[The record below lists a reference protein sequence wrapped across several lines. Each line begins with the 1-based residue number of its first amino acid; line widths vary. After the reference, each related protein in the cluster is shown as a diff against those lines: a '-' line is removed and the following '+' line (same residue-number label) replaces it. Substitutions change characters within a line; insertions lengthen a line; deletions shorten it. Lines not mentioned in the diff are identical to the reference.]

1 MAYNHPAHLQRLV
14 GALDSPESVF
24 YIHIDAKHLDEMN
37 ADAHVAELRN
47 KPNVTFVP
55 SIKVY
60 WGGVTQVKATLI
72 LLREA
77 LKDERVC
84 RFTLLSGVDYPVK
97 PIAEINDFFR
107 ANQNDYIQ
115 YVPEESSYTHYI
127 DRYYF
132 YDGKYFDPRTDARQS
147 LSDRLVRF
155 LLLSVQRLTWLLV
168 QKLHIR
174 IRSKLPFKYYHGSNW
189 FSLSRHAAE
198 YVTDYLDRN
207 PWVLKRFSH
216 TAVCD
221 ESFFIMLLMRPEY
234 DGTVVNDDLR
244 LKRPDGK
251 LFRGGRCLD
260 ITDYDR
266 IKRSPAFWARKM
278 SPDTS
283 AELLDRLDA
292 DILSGHEK
300 DEKENIHK

>member
-1 MAYNHPAHLQRLV
+1 MQRLV
-14 GALDSPESVF
+14 CALDSTESVF

-37 ADAHVAELRN
+37 ASPYVAAL
-47 KPNVTFVP
+47 KQMPNVVFVP

-72 LLREA
+72 LIREA

-84 RFTLLSGVDYPVK
+84 RFTLLSGVDYPIK
-97 PIAEINDFFR
+97 PIAEINEFFR
-107 ANQNDYIQ
+107 GNQNDYIQ
-115 YVPEESSYTHYI
+115 YVPEESRNTHNI
-127 DRYYF
+127 ERYYF
-132 YDGKYFDPRTDARQS
+132 YDTKYFDARTDERQTA
-147 LSDRLVRF
+147 LDKLIRF
-155 LLLSVQRLTWLLV
+155 LLLSIQRTTWLLV

-174 IRSKLPFKYYHGSNW
+174 IRSELPFKYYHGGQW
-189 FSLSRHAAE
+189 FSISRHAAE
-198 YVTDYLDRN
+198 YITGYLNQN
-207 PWVLKRFSH
+207 PWTLKRFNY

-234 DGTVVNDDLR
+234 DGKVVNDDLR
-244 LKRPDGK
+244 LKQADGT

-260 ITDYDR
+260 MSDYER
-266 IKRSPAFWARKM
+266 IKRSSAFWARKM

-292 DILSGHEK
+292 DLRQEHEST
-300 DEKENIHK
+300 ER